1 MGKQVIAL
9 EERGDLRERLRR
21 RAIGDKPRAANPS
34 SASGNIAH
42 YLVENELLDR
52 PQARAAQ
59 LDARARGVPVAT
71 ILSEQGSVPREKI
84 IEAIENI
91 DTGLLA
97 GSLEFDVRLPRRD
110 LRELKI
116 ICHAQSDKKLFVSSI
131 TNMSLV
137 RQRLAPYLNGR
148 ELVEVEFSWAK
159 WNEFEP
165 GIDRIIEPGVARPK
179 LDDDTNPR
187 SVIADSAA
195 DAEVLELL
203 IDFAALNNVSDIHI
217 EPQKTTYRVYFRHL
231 GKRQLGHSGSIE
243 QYNRLTAMIK
253 DRAQVDP
260 METRIPL
267 DGSFPIQIRGR
278 GFDVRVATVPTDGRE
293 KLTLRLLDP
302 QRAQMPLTQLGISE
316 VDEWRSICG
325 YRNGLVLIV
334 GATGSGKT
342 TTLNA
347 TVREMPRVEKSIYT
361 AEDPVEYRIPG
372 VTHVQMNDMVGLD
385 FAKATRAFMRNDP
398 DVIIL
403 GEIRDNETA
412 SKAIQAA
419 ETGHLVIA
427 TIHAESVPMA
437 LQRLKGLDVKL
448 EDFEMLLRGV
458 MVQFLLRTLC
468 SECHGEGCE
477 ECFQQGYGG
486 RTVVS
491 EIARVRT
498 PADVRKMMSPDEKD
512 HYWRPLWKDLES
524 KLEAG
529 VTDGAEIYRTFAS
542 ELDVMA
548 DHSKLLAKVLA
559 AEKAKRDVVT
569 SNVELALVANL
580 PKEDKKKAR
589 RLAEA
594 RLLQHAVDE
603 EEAEAD
609 AASSDGEPLGS
620 KRKSP
625 AEKPE
630 G

>member
-1 MGKQVIAL
+1 MGKPIISL
-9 EERGDLRERLRR
+9 KSREEERQRHRK
-21 RAIGDKPRAANPS
+21 RAIGATPRAANAAS
-34 SASGNIAH
+34 SAGNIAQ

-52 PQARAAQ
+52 SQARAAQ
-59 LDARARGVPVAT
+59 LDARARGVSVAT
-71 ILSEQGSVPREKI
+71 ILSEQGAVPREKI
-84 IEAIENI
+84 IEAIESI

-97 GSLEFDVRLPRRD
+97 SSLEFDVRLPKRD

-116 ICHAQSDKKLFVSSI
+116 ICHAQSDEKLFVSSI

-148 ELVEVEFSWAK
+148 ELVEVDFSWAK

-165 GIDRIIEPGVARPK
+165 GIERIIEPDVARPR

-187 SVIADSAA
+187 SVISDTAS

-217 EPQKTTYRVYFRHL
+217 EPVKTTYRVYFRHL
-231 GKRQLGHSGSIE
+231 GKRQLGHAGSIE

-302 QRAQMPLTQLGISE
+302 QRAQMPLAQLGISQ
-316 VDEWRSICG
+316 VDLWRAICG

-347 TVREMPRVEKSIYT
+347 TVREMPRVEKAVYT

-398 DVIIL
+398 DVIVL

-412 SKAIQAA
+412 AKAIQAA

-427 TIHAESVPMA
+427 TIHAESVSMA
-437 LQRLKGLDVKL
+437 LQRLAGLDVKL

-458 MVQFLLRTLC
+458 MVQFLVRTLC
-468 SECHGEGCE
+468 TECHGEGCE
-477 ECFQQGYGG
+477 DCFQQGYGG

-498 PADVRKMMSPDEKD
+498 PADVRKMVSPDESD

-524 KLEAG
+524 KLLAG

-542 ELDVMA
+542 ELDEMA
-548 DHSKLLAKVLA
+548 KHSEPLAKVLA
-559 AEKAKRDVVT
+559 EEKVKRDVVS
-569 SNVELALVANL
+569 SNVELAMVSGMS
-580 PKEDKKKAR
+580 KEEKKKAR
-589 RLAEA
+589 RLASA
-594 RLLQHAVDE
+594 ALRRQALSADVV
-603 EEAEAD
+603 EAD
-609 AASSDGEPLGS
+609 MASSDGEPLG
-620 KRKSP
+620 RKKP
-625 AEKPE
+625 AKDKD
-630 G
+630 